1 MNTLEKTKI
10 TWMQILFFALP
21 IAATSMLEQL
31 FNSADVMVVGRF
43 VGSSAIAAVG
53 STTVLINLC
62 INIYS
67 GLSMGAN
74 VMIAQKIGARDLV
87 GISKAVHSSL
97 LFAVISGLV
106 MFLLGVSFA
115 QDILRLL
122 DTPQEILADAT
133 QYLQIYMISCLFL
146 MVYNFAAAIM
156 RANGDTKKPL
166 YCLLFSGLLNVL
178 FNLFFVAVCGLGV
191 TGVAIATVIA
201 NAIAA
206 SLLVYFL
213 IKDKGVVKLRL
224 SKLRLDVGML
234 CEILRI
240 GVPAAIQGMMFNVA
254 NILIQTAI
262 NDLGPKAIA
271 ASTIAL
277 TAEIFVFYLMGSFSA
292 AALTFNGRGFGAGDF
307 KSCRR
312 ATAIAIV
319 LGEVLTMSLVALF
332 LSFARDFASLYT
344 SDSVIIA
351 LVLTRMF
358 WVLSFE
364 MFSVVMEVLSGAMRG
379 LGHSLL
385 PASLSAIFACMVRII
400 WVLVVFPLVHNFRD
414 LILVFPLTWILTTI
428 AITIAYISLQKKL
441 NKTATQA

>member
-1 MNTLEKTKI
+1 
-10 TWMQILFFALP
+10 
-21 IAATSMLEQL
+21 
-31 FNSADVMVVGRF
+31 
-43 VGSSAIAAVG
+43 
-53 STTVLINLC
+53 
-62 INIYS
+62 
-67 GLSMGAN
+67 
-74 VMIAQKIGARDLV
+74 
-87 GISKAVHSSL
+87 
-97 LFAVISGLV
+97 
-106 MFLLGVSFA
+106 
-115 QDILRLL
+115 
-122 DTPQEILADAT
+122 
-133 QYLQIYMISCLFL
+133 
-146 MVYNFAAAIM
+146 
-156 RANGDTKKPL
+156 
-166 YCLLFSGLLNVL
+166 
-178 FNLFFVAVCGLGV
+178 
-191 TGVAIATVIA
+191 
-201 NAIAA
+201 
-206 SLLVYFL
+206 
-213 IKDKGVVKLRL
+213 
-224 SKLRLDVGML
+224 ML